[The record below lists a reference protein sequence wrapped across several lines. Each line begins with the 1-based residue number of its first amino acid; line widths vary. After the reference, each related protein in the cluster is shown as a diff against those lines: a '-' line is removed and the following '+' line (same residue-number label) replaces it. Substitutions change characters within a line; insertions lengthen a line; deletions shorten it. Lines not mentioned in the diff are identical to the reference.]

1 MSRTT
6 STEIGIGSMLRRL
19 RLRQANRHDIVPV
32 PARLEALI
40 PQDHLAR
47 LILEVVERLDL
58 SAFYAH
64 LKVFEGEPGAPAV
77 DPKILI
83 TLWLY
88 AISQGVSS
96 AREIDD
102 LRVAHIAYMWIC
114 GGVCL
119 NYHTISDFRTEYERE
134 LDELM
139 TQVGK
144 QLEAAGLVELSTQG
158 QDGMRVRASAGAA
171 SFRRQPTL
179 EKVLEQAQSRE
190 AEVEQAGQMESD
202 KRTAGQKAAQERA
215 ATERVARL
223 EAALDEMPAARAAK
237 KPDEQDKA
245 RVSSTDPEA
254 RVMKMPDGGYRPAY
268 NWQFSVEL
276 SNFVITGVDVVNI
289 GSDKAQMEPMVKQ
302 VVKRTEQL
310 PKNWLVDGG
319 FVKFTAIEAL
329 AALGVVVFGPVPEP
343 KDEDRDRYAP
353 SSTDSN
359 VIAEWRQRMGTDEGK
374 GTYKQRSLVELP
386 NAHARSRYG
395 IQQVR
400 VRGRRKVRCVALWV
414 AITHNLLV
422 WIRHLWQVASSSGG
436 PGQACGASVGA

>member
-1 MSRTT
+1 MAST
-6 STEIGIGSMLRRL
+6 SSAGIEIGSMLRPL
-19 RLRQANRHDIVPV
+19 RLRQADRHDVIPV
-32 PARLEALI
+32 PARLEDLI
-40 PQDHLAR
+40 AQDHLAR
-47 LILEVVERLDL
+47 LIWEVVGRLDL

-88 AISQGVSS
+88 AITQGVSS

-102 LRVAHIAYMWIC
+102 LRVTHIAYIWLC
-114 GGVCL
+114 GGVYL
-119 NYHTISDFRTEYERE
+119 NYHTISDFRTDYEEE
-134 LDELM
+134 LDGLM
-139 TQVGK
+139 TQVVK
-144 QLEAAGLVELSTQG
+144 ELDAAGLVELSTQG

-179 EKVLEQAQSRE
+179 EKALAQAQARE
-190 AEVEQAGQMESD
+190 AEVEQAGQAEND
-202 KRTAGQKAAQERA
+202 QRTPRQKTSQERA
-215 ATERVARL
+215 ARDRVTRL
-223 EAALDEMPAARAAK
+223 EAALEEMPVARAAK
-237 KPDEQDKA
+237 KSDEQDKA

-254 RVMKMPDGGYRPAY
+254 RVMKMADGGYRPAY

-276 SNFVITGVDVVNI
+276 SNLVITGVEVVNI
-289 GSDKAQMEPMVKQ
+289 GSDKAQMEPMVNQ
-302 VVKRTEQL
+302 VVNRTEPL
-310 PKNWLVDGG
+310 PKKWLVDGG
-319 FVKFTAIEAL
+319 FVKFTPIEAL
-329 AALGVVVFGPVPEP
+329 AVLGVAVFGPVPEP

-353 SSTDSN
+353 SPTDWDI
-359 VIAEWRQRMGTDEGK
+359 IAEWRQRMGTEAGK
-374 GTYKQRSLVELP
+374 ATYKQRSLVELP

-436 PGQACGASVGA
+436 QSQECGSSVGA

>member
-1 MSRTT
+1 MASTT
-6 STEIGIGSMLRRL
+6 STETECGSTFRRL
-19 RLRQANRHDIVPV
+19 RLRQANRHEVVPV
-32 PARLEALI
+32 PARLEDLI
-40 PQDHLAR
+40 PQNHLAR
-47 LILEVVERLDL
+47 LMWEVVERLDL

-64 LKVFEGEPGAPAV
+64 IQVCAGEPGAPAV

-83 TLWLY
+83 SLWLY
-88 AISQGVSS
+88 AITQGVSS

-102 LRVAHIAYMWIC
+102 LRVAHLAYMWIC

-119 NYHTISDFRTEYERE
+119 NYHTISDFRTDHEAE
-134 LDELM
+134 LDVLM
-139 TQVGK
+139 TQVVK
-144 QLEAAGLVELSTQG
+144 ELDAAGLVELSTQG

-190 AEVEQAGQMESD
+190 TEVEQAGQAEED

-215 ATERVARL
+215 ARERVARL

-237 KPDEQDKA
+237 KLEDQDKA

-254 RVMKMPDGGYRPAY
+254 RVMKMADGGYRPAY

-276 SNFVITGVDVVNI
+276 SNLVITGVEVVNI
-289 GSDKAQMEPMVKQ
+289 GSDKAQVEPMVSQ
-302 VVKRTEQL
+302 VVKRTGQL

-319 FVKFTAIEAL
+319 FIKFTAIEAL
-329 AALGVVVFGPVPEP
+329 AGQGIAVFGPVPEP

-353 SSTDSN
+353 SPTDSAI
-359 VIAEWRQRMGTDEGK
+359 IAEWRQRMGTEAGK
-374 GTYKQRSLVELP
+374 ATYQQRSLVELP
-386 NAHARSRYG
+386 NAQARSRYG

-414 AITHNLLV
+414 AVAHNLLV
-422 WIRHLWQVASSSGG
+422 WLRHLWQVASSSRGQL
-436 PGQACGASVGA
+436 QACRSNVGA

>member
-1 MSRTT
+1 
-6 STEIGIGSMLRRL
+6 
-19 RLRQANRHDIVPV
+19 
-32 PARLEALI
+32 LEDLI

-47 LILEVVERLDL
+47 SIWEGVERLDL
-58 SAFYAH
+58 SPFYARI
-64 LKVFEGEPGAPAV
+64 KVIEGEPGAPAI

-88 AISQGVSS
+88 AITQGVNS
-96 AREIDD
+96 AREIDE

-119 NYHTISDFRTEYERE
+119 NYHTISDFRTDYEQE

-139 TQVGK
+139 TQVVK
-144 QLEAAGLVELSTQG
+144 QLDAAGLVELSTQG

-179 EKVLEQAQSRE
+179 EKALEQAQSR
-190 AEVEQAGQMESD
+190 AVEVGQKGQAESD
-202 KRTAGQKAAQERA
+202 PRTAGQKAAQERA
-215 ATERVARL
+215 AREHEARL
-223 EAALDEMPAARAAK
+223 EAALEEMPAARAAK
-237 KPDEQDKA
+237 KPEEQDKA

-276 SNFVITGVDVVNI
+276 SNFVITGVDVTNI
-289 GSDKAQMEPMVKQ
+289 GSDKAQMEPMVEQ
-302 VVKRTEQL
+302 VVKRTDQL

-329 AALGVVVFGPVPEP
+329 AVLGVAVFGPVPEP
-343 KDEDRDRYAP
+343 RDEDRDRYAP
-353 SSTDSN
+353 SPTDSDI
-359 VIAEWRQRMGTDEGK
+359 IAEWRQRMGTEEGK
-374 GTYKQRSLVELP
+374 AIYKQRSLVELP

-422 WIRHLWQVASSSGG
+422 WIRHLRQMASPSNWQLMECGSSL
-436 PGQACGASVGA
+436 GA

>member
-1 MSRTT
+1 MASTT
-6 STEIGIGSMLRRL
+6 FANIEIGSMLRRL
-19 RLRQANRHDIVPV
+19 RLRQANRHRVVPV
-32 PARLEALI
+32 PAQLEDLI

-47 LILEVVERLDL
+47 LIWEVVEQLDL

-64 LKVFEGEPGAPAV
+64 LKVFEGEPGAPAI

-102 LRVAHIAYMWIC
+102 LRVTHIAYMWIC
-114 GGVCL
+114 GGVGL
-119 NYHTISDFRTEYERE
+119 NYHTISDFRTDHEDE

-139 TQVGK
+139 TQVVK
-144 QLEAAGLVELSTQG
+144 RLDAAGLMKLSTQG

-171 SFRRQPTL
+171 SFRREPTL
-179 EKVLEQAQSRE
+179 EKALKQAQSRE
-190 AEVEQAGQMESD
+190 AEVEQAGQAESD

-215 ATERVARL
+215 ARERVARL
-223 EAALDEMPAARAAK
+223 EAALAEMPAARAAK

-245 RVSSTDPEA
+245 RVSSTDSEA

-302 VVKRTEQL
+302 VVKRTGQL

-343 KDEDRDRYAP
+343 RGEDRDRYAP
-353 SSTDSN
+353 SPTDSDI
-359 VIAEWRQRMGTDEGK
+359 IAEWRQRMGTEEGK
-374 GTYKQRSLVELP
+374 ASYKQRSLVELP

-400 VRGRRKVRCVALWV
+400 VRGHRKVCCVALWV

-422 WIRHLWQVASSSGG
+422 WIRHLRQVASSSNR
-436 PGQACGASVGA
+436 QLQECGSSVGA

>member
-1 MSRTT
+1 
-6 STEIGIGSMLRRL
+6 
-19 RLRQANRHDIVPV
+19 
-32 PARLEALI
+32 LEDLI
-40 PQDHLAR
+40 PQSHLAR
-47 LILEVVERLDL
+47 LMWEVVERLDL

-64 LKVFEGEPGAPAV
+64 IQVCEGEPGAPAV

-88 AISQGVSS
+88 AITQGVSS

-102 LRVAHIAYMWIC
+102 LRVAHMAYMWIC

-119 NYHTISDFRTEYERE
+119 NYHTISDFRTDYEAE
-134 LDELM
+134 LDALM
-139 TQVGK
+139 TQVVK
-144 QLEAAGLVELSTQG
+144 ELDAAGVVELSTQG

-179 EKVLEQAQSRE
+179 EKVLEQAQSWE
-190 AEVEQAGQMESD
+190 AEVEQAGQAEND
-202 KRTAGQKAAQERA
+202 QRPPRQKAAQERA
-215 ATERVARL
+215 ARERVARL

-237 KPDEQDKA
+237 KPEDQAKA

-254 RVMKMPDGGYRPAY
+254 RVMKMADGGYRPAY

-276 SNFVITGVDVVNI
+276 SNLVITGVEVVNI
-289 GSDKAQMEPMVKQ
+289 GSDKAQMESMVSQ
-302 VVKRTEQL
+302 VVKRTGQL

-329 AALGVVVFGPVPEP
+329 AGQGITVFGPVPEP
-343 KDEDRDRYAP
+343 KDEKRDRYAP
-353 SSTDSN
+353 SPTDSAI
-359 VIAEWRQRMGTDEGK
+359 IAEWRQRMGTEEGK
-374 GTYKQRSLVELP
+374 ATYKQRSRVELA
-386 NAHARSRYG
+386 NAQARSRYG

-414 AITHNLLV
+414 AITHNLLI

-436 PGQACGASVGA
+436 QLPACRSSVGA